1 MGLNL
6 IFFEFCPLSKML
18 MNKIYHEDVVTVT
31 SSFFGKAAKAHCI
44 GEQ

>member
-6 IFFEFCPLSKML
+6 IFFEFCPLSNTL
-18 MNKIYHEDVVTVT
+18 MNKIYREDVVTVT
-31 SSFFGKAAKAHCI
+31 SSFFGKAAKTYCI